1 MKITYPVLSGLQDEN
16 LQKKW
21 NDLFFAD
28 ARSDADYLVEG
39 DKFTSTWTVSSENG
53 VAACPITG
61 GSMWEPPVFTITNNG
76 EDAVY
81 HIAFGYQVGTMDNPD
96 TLTVGSNTVSF
107 DAGSME
113 DHTVVIE
120 EPEQPEQNWEGGIVY
135 TREQL
140 ANMITSEAV
149 NETEVFR
156 VMVTSPD
163 PAHSAAIANAIVEA
177 LPAKIAAALPGSAMY
192 VVDEAVED
200 YRQVSPDYRRMT
212 ALGFALGILLS
223 GAAVVTMAVMDDSVR
238 SEEYL
243 QKTYAEIPLLTIIP
257 DGGSYRSDTST
268 SYRQKGGR

>member
-1 MKITYPVLSGLQDEN
+1 MPDEKNEGYELDLAYLLRILGGKAWMILLSGLVVA
-16 LQKKW
+16 LM
-21 NDLFFAD
+21 LLGY
-28 ARSDADYLVEG
+28 ARLCMTPMYSANAMFCVDNSTNGKFSSSQVQAAQYLANTYMVILE
-39 DKFTSTWTVSSENG
+39 SRTVL
-53 VAACPITG
+53 
-61 GSMWEPPVFTITNNG
+61 
-76 EDAVY
+76 DAVLEST
-81 HIAFGYQVGTMDNPD
+81 G
-96 TLTVGSNTVSF
+96 LS
-107 DAGSME
+107 
-113 DHTVVIE
+113 
-120 EPEQPEQNWEGGIVY
+120 Y

-140 ANMITSEAV
+140 ADMITSEAV

-212 ALGFALGILLS
+212 ALGFALGMLLS

-257 DGGSYRSDTST
+257 DGGSYRSDTYT